1 MFPNIFQLF
10 SVRLKLNFILIGLFA
25 IRIPIWV
32 FTAARK
38 HSYYYW
44 SVLILNSAGIDI
56 GFIVDLRSTLF
67 FTTVS
72 LISFAVFRF
81 SYSYIA
87 PYKFFSRFTIL
98 LFIFV
103 LSIIILIFA
112 SNLIFIMLGWDGL
125 GVRSYL
131 LVIYY
136 GSTKSYNAGIITVMR
151 NRLGDVALIF
161 RIGLIIQL
169 GRWRILFYKDFR
181 IISYYFPLLL
191 SLGAFTKRAQIPF
204 SAWLPSAMAAP
215 TPVSSLVHSS
225 TLVTAGVY
233 LLFRHFSDLLFV
245 RIQSL
250 MGFLGVRT
258 ILIARVAAIN
268 EKDIK
273 KIVALSTLSQLG
285 LIISSLGCK
294 WVFIAFFHLIIHAF
308 FKAMIFIRVG
318 NLIHLRQ
325 NYQALKNRGSLNL
338 RRPLNNSSLIV
349 ARFSLCGAP
358 FAAAFFSKEPI
369 VELSLY
375 RSNSLGLVRCVL
387 LSLYLTLLY
396 RFRLLKLVV
405 INFINLRAIINLTEE
420 DPLLVKGILVL
431 LIPSFSRGSVLG
443 AIIIKS
449 PLPIAYVNSVKYMI
463 FLRFLVSLI
472 ILLLSS
478 YKIHYKIQSVVFP
491 MWGIMIYTASLFNY
505 KQQVISFH
513 TNNSNFGFFLNN
525 FIRRVNIFARIRTIM
540 MTSNLIIRIVSIIP
554 LFIILY
560 AVL

>member
-1 MFPNIFQLF
+1 MIRFVAL
-10 SVRLKLNFILIGLFA
+10 
-25 IRIPIWV
+25 RIPLWA

-38 HSYYYW
+38 HSYYHW
-44 SVLILNSAGIDI
+44 TVLTLNSVGIEI
-56 GFIVDLRSTLF
+56 RLIIDLRSVLF

-81 SYSYIA
+81 SYSYMS
-87 PYKFFSRFTIL
+87 PYKFFSRFIIL

-103 LSIIILIFA
+103 LSMIILIFA
-112 SNLIFIMLGWDGL
+112 SNLIFVILGWDGL

-136 GSTKSYNAGIITVMR
+136 GSTKSYNAGIITVIR

-169 GRWRILFYKDFR
+169 GRWRIVFYKDFT
-181 IISYYFPLLL
+181 IISNYFLLL
-191 SLGAFTKRAQIPF
+191 LCLGAFTKRAQIPF
-204 SAWLPSAMAAP
+204 SAWLPSAIAAP

-233 LLFRHFSDLLFV
+233 LLFRHFRDLLFL

-250 MGFLGVRT
+250 IVFIGVRT

-285 LIISSLGCK
+285 LIVSSLWCK

-308 FKAMIFIRVG
+308 FKAIIFIRVG
-318 NLIHLRQ
+318 NLIHLSQ
-325 NYQALKNRGSLNL
+325 NYQALKNRGRLNL
-338 RRPLNNSSLIV
+338 RRPLNNSSLMV

-375 RSNSLGLVRCVL
+375 RSNSLGLIISVL

-396 RFRLLKLVV
+396 SFRLLKLVV
-405 INFINLRAIINLTEE
+405 INFINLRAIITLTEE
-420 DPLLVKGILVL
+420 DPLLLKGILVL
-431 LIPSFSRGSVLG
+431 LIPSFTRGSILG

-449 PLPIAYVNSVKYMI
+449 PFSIVYNNSIKHLI
-463 FLRFLVSLI
+463 FMSLLVSVLVLI
-472 ILLLSS
+472 MRS
-478 YKIHYKIQSVVFP
+478 YKVHYRIQLVVFP
-491 MWGIMIYTASLFNY
+491 IWGIIIFTASLFNL
-505 KQQVISFH
+505 KQRALSLHI
-513 TNNSNFGFFLNN
+513 NNSNFGFFLNSYITRINIFGRLSTSIIRTN
-525 FIRRVNIFARIRTIM
+525 FIMRR
-540 MTSNLIIRIVSIIP
+540 VSIIP
-554 LFIILY
+554 LFMFLY
-560 AVL
+560 MTV